1 MNLKSLHR
9 VVLASALAVG
19 PLTGATNAAPI
30 TYEGTLTSGTAVTGM
45 VGGSGWINEVAS
57 EVDFWRFMANAGNA
71 VTIRGTRGNPNL
83 DPALSLYFG
92 VTTADQ
98 ALFLNDADWGGL
110 TYLTFAD
117 DDVSVP
123 AGPGGDPL
131 LNMYRLPF
139 TGNYTIAIGGF
150 SSTGAGPFPYT
161 LTAQVVAQAVTAPP
175 TIPLL
180 IAGLLAFACTRRRP
194 A

>member
-1 MNLKSLHR
+1 MKLKSL
-9 VVLASALAVG
+9 LPLIAGSALTFG
-19 PLTGATNAAPI
+19 SLTASVDALPI
-30 TYEGTLTSGTAVTGM
+30 VYEGSLTSGTAVTGS
-45 VGGSGWINEVAS
+45 VGMSGWINEVAS
-57 EVDFWRFMANAGNA
+57 EVDFWRFMANAGNL
-71 VTIRGTRGNPNL
+71 VTIRGTRGSPNL

-117 DDVSVP
+117 DEVSVP

-131 LNMYRLPF
+131 LSMYRVPF

-150 SSTGAGPFPYT
+150 NSSGGGAFPYT
-161 LTAQVVAQAVTAPP
+161 LTAQIVAQAVPAPA
-175 TIPLL
+175 TIALL
-180 IAGLLAFACTRRRP
+180 VGALLAFAPMWRRR